1 VERVFD
7 AEEQVDHTVLERPV
21 ADGWIML
28 QRSPSAASSSESSAY
43 LEDPMH
49 SAQGCLS
56 SGSTCATAS
65 SSRSINSIALDILD
79 VGDVTVDEEGAE
91 WVVRRCWCNSAECPG
106 KAFKRVEGKDE
117 LDAWDKGRPLPR

>member
-1 VERVFD
+1 MERVFD

-49 SAQGCLS
+49 SAQCCLS